1 MTPDPVALS
10 AGLNQNCQLVVGED
24 KIISVEMTGYDI
36 ATAKSIEWWMAK
48 SAWSL
53 DDEPGEVIIK
63 KSLTNGI
70 AVSGT
75 KLDITIDAIDTVGIK
90 PDLYYHEVK
99 IVLQDDK
106 VKVAMAGNIMLRM
119 ALNMEAVL

>member
-1 MTPDPVALS
+1 
-10 AGLNQNCQLVVGED
+10 
-24 KIISVEMTGYDI
+24 
-36 ATAKSIEWWMAK
+36 
-48 SAWSL
+48 
-53 DDEPGEVIIK
+53 
-63 KSLTNGI
+63 LTNGI

>member
-10 AGLNQNCQLVVGED
+10 AGLNQNCQLFVGED

-75 KLDITIDAIDTVGIK
+75 KLDITIDAIDTVSIK